1 MRRSGRERADAA
13 RNRRAILAA
22 TEDVLSRNRPE
33 QVTMEQVARAAGVGK
48 GTVFHRFGS
57 RAGLM
62 VALMY
67 ERALT
72 MNEALV
78 AGDPPLGPGAPP
90 TERILAFLDAAV
102 DLVRRN
108 KGLVAALNQT
118 VPCTSTTARR
128 AAVLVTGFGP
138 EPGDLEP
145 PGPAPAGPNQLGP
158 GPSGPSGP
166 ARSDP
171 ALPDRPGKTPAETA
185 AVETAAVEEVVEEV
199 GGVGETAGPDES
211 HPVYAVWH
219 AHLSGLIG
227 EARPDLDA
235 PMIAHL
241 LLAALHSEP
250 ILAVLEGNGGDRVA
264 AAVRSLAL
272 PLLAPPSAERP
283 PGR

>member
-22 TEDVLSRNRPE
+22 TEDLLSRNRPE

-128 AAVLVTGFGP
+128 AAVLVTGLGP
-138 EPGDLEP
+138 EPGDLES

-158 GPSGPSGP
+158 GPSGP

-185 AVETAAVEEVVEEV
+185 AVEEVVEAV